1 MLNFTLNPMVASGVS
16 ETGSIGSQFEARLV
30 AKLGAIFWG
39 DILVDI
45 PGRRPN
51 IDQISTSQQEA
62 KKGFKMNVFLRTYV
76 QLQQQR
82 RRRRQRRRR

>member
-1 MLNFTLNPMVASGVS
+1 MHSKAEV
-16 ETGSIGSQFEARLV
+16 EARLV

-51 IDQISTSQQEA
+51 IDQISPRS
-62 KKGFKMNVFLRTYV
+62 KKP
-76 QLQQQR
+76 R
-82 RRRRQRRRR
+82 RASK